1 MGKTMGLM
9 IGKGSGVALTG
20 MGVVCPAGIG
30 LNAFRDWWRAGRPDC
45 TGPPSTLK
53 EPWLPMDRVGEVPDW
68 NPKKRLPERKSIKL
82 MNPAVQLGTFAA
94 MEAWGV
100 DPPDTV
106 LAPERRGIWVGCGT
120 SVDEDNTFNAAI
132 LEAVDSDGL
141 DMVKF
146 GGPSQDLLNP
156 LWLVKGLTN
165 NILAFTARYLRAMG
179 PNDNFEAGAAGPL
192 QALGAACE
200 AIGAGRLDRALAGG
214 SDSLVRLEDVVPLA
228 GVGAFDGPTPLVPSQ
243 GAAFVRLEAGSSGD
257 FGVLGF
263 ASGFAPVAPGEA
275 PHVGPAP
282 PSSVGRVVAR
292 LRERAWAQVPAK
304 ARGAA
309 LRIRGPFVPGGSDID
324 LWTPLGDP
332 GAGAGALLL
341 PAAWAARSID
351 KHRGPI
357 ELAAVGPRG
366 DVAVTILGALP

>member
-1 MGKTMGLM
+1 MTEGLM
-9 IGKGSGVALTG
+9 IGNGRGVALTG
-20 MGVVCPAGIG
+20 MGVACSAGIG
-30 LNAFRDWWRAGRPDC
+30 LNAFRDWWRAGRPPM
-45 TGPPSTLK
+45 TRPPTRLS
-53 EPWLPMDRVGEVPDW
+53 EPWLPVDLVGEVPDW

-100 DPPDTV
+100 DPPDAT

-120 SVDEDNTFNAAI
+120 SVDEDNTFND
-132 LEAVDSDGL
+132 AVFDALGEDGF
-141 DMVKF
+141 DMVRF

-165 NILAFTARYLRAMG
+165 NVLAFTARYLRAMG

-200 AIGAGRLDRALAGG
+200 AISSGRLDRALAGG
-214 SDSLVRLEDVVPLA
+214 ADSLIRLEDLVPLA
-228 GVGAFDGPTPLVPSQ
+228 GLGAFGGKHPLVPGQ
-243 GAAFVRLEAGSSGD
+243 GAAFVRLEPGTGGE

-263 ASGFAPVAPGEA
+263 ASGFAPVGPKDAPGVDA
-275 PHVGPAP
+275 AP
-282 PSSVGRVVAR
+282 PESIKRVVER
-292 LRERAWAQVPAK
+292 LRRQVWEQVPLRS
-304 ARGAA
+304 RGAA
-309 LRIRGPFVPGGSDID
+309 LRIRGPGVPGGTDIE
-324 LWTPLGDP
+324 LWDALGDP
-332 GAGAGALLL
+332 GAAAGALLL

-366 DVAVTILGALP
+366 DVAVAILGELP